1 MVKFPGSVHDA
12 FIFNNSELS
21 YYLENTG
28 VDGWLLG
35 DSGYPLKK
43 FLMTPKLKFNPSTPA
58 EQRYK
63 RTHTKT
69 RVVDTKC
76 RAFGVCK
83 SRFR

>member
-1 MVKFPGSVHDA
+1 MVKFPGSVHSA

-28 VDGWLLG
+28 VNGWLSG

-43 FLMTPKLKFNPSTPA
+43 FLMTPKLNPSTLA
-58 EQRYK
+58 EQRYN
-63 RTHTKT
+63 TAHSKT
-69 RVVDTKC
+69 RVVVEK
-76 RAFGVCK
+76 AFGICK